1 MIIDGIE
8 LFGPG
13 PDGQLCEN
21 RHNLRKYVRGRVK
34 WKTEIRGN
42 ITIYLNTIAETT
54 SGSSSECVPSTSSSE
69 YLPPATSKISTA
81 QQRKPNLRKAVP
93 KITLSKA
100 LPVTSEKQKKITIVE
115 TAKKK
120 SELFMSD
127 TVSETVTNDA
137 EMNDFKLPPIMVTK
151 KSPPKEKKKK
161 INRSLNH
168 VREDPLV
175 ALKKKP
181 SKKEPIIYKKRT
193 ALTMAQEIPDLP
205 QPRNKKRI
213 EFSSSDFE
221 TPESSYDINRAG
233 CSSEKFVKTIE
244 SQASDK
250 SVDLFQPSTSA
261 AAKEEFDRIES
272 RRLKK
277 KKKVD
282 NLKTHD
288 DNGLPVFSDNTPD
301 PSQDTVP
308 YQPVVST
315 EKREEISRPS
325 RQLRR
330 ELSESSQSSEG
341 PPSPTI
347 RRDVC
352 KNGKRTQWNAI
363 LVLSGKFVLSFQL
376 YKIL

>member
-42 ITIYLNTIAETT
+42 KTIYLNTNAETT

-81 QQRKPNLRKAVP
+81 QQRNPNLRKAVP

-100 LPVTSEKQKKITIVE
+100 LPVTSEKQKKRTIVE

-120 SELFMSD
+120 SELVMSD
-127 TVSETVTNDA
+127 TVSETVTNDV

-161 INRSLNH
+161 LNRSLNH

-175 ALKKKP
+175 ALKKKA
-181 SKKEPIIYKKRT
+181 SKKEPIIYKKRM

-205 QPRNKKRI
+205 RPKNKKKI

-221 TPESSYDINRAG
+221 TPESSCHINRAG
-233 CSSEKFVKTIE
+233 CSSEKYVKTIE

-261 AAKEEFDRIES
+261 AAEKEEFDRIES

-277 KKKVD
+277 KKKID
-282 NLKTHD
+282 KTHD

-315 EKREEISRPS
+315 EKREDISRPS

-352 KNGKRTQWNAI
+352 KTGKRTQWSSI
-363 LVLSGKFVLSFQL
+363 LVLSGKFV
-376 YKIL
+376 

>member
-42 ITIYLNTIAETT
+42 KTIYLNTIPEAT

-81 QQRKPNLRKAVP
+81 QQQKPNLRKAVP

-100 LPVTSEKQKKITIVE
+100 LPVTSEKQKKRTIVE

-120 SELFMSD
+120 SELVMSD

-161 INRSLNH
+161 NLNRSLNH
-168 VREDPLV
+168 DREDPLV
-175 ALKKKP
+175 ALKRKA
-181 SKKEPIIYKKRT
+181 SKKEPIIYKKRRP
-193 ALTMAQEIPDLP
+193 LTMAQEIPDLP
-205 QPRNKKRI
+205 RPQNKKKI
-213 EFSSSDFE
+213 EFSSSDFG
-221 TPESSYDINRAG
+221 TPESSSDINRAG
-233 CSSEKFVKTIE
+233 CSSEKYVETIE

-261 AAKEEFDRIES
+261 AAEKEEFDRIES

-282 NLKTHD
+282 KTHD

-308 YQPVVST
+308 YQPVVAT

-330 ELSESSQSSEG
+330 ELSESSQSSGG

-347 RRDVC
+347 KRDVC
-352 KNGKRTQWNAI
+352 ENGKRTQWSSI
-363 LVLSGKFVLSFQL
+363 LVLSGKLV
-376 YKIL
+376 